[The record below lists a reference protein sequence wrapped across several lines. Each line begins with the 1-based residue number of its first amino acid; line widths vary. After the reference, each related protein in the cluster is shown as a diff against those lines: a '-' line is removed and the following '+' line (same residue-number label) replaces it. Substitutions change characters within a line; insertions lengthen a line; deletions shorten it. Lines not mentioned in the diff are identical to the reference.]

1 MSEPKLISPLLDGFD
16 LGAAMGTH
24 EGVTC
29 YPAIKEN
36 TDNKY
41 IVKTLAI
48 PASQVQLEAL
58 LLTGAYKDPADA
70 MDYFKD
76 MANDVIQEAEILQK
90 LSKLDGFLPYDSW
103 QMTPMEEG
111 RLGYQVTLVGSY
123 KRSLERYMGRGP
135 MTHLET
141 VNLGLDLCQ
150 SLTISRRAGYLYV
163 ALKPANVFISK
174 GKEYR
179 IGDLGFVPMASL
191 SYTSLP
197 GRYRSPYVPREVQDG
212 LNPLNDTVDTYAV
225 GMILYQV
232 YNDGNLPPIPKDPAE
247 PFPVP
252 SNADYE
258 IAEIIMK
265 ALSPK
270 VEDRWHDPME
280 MGQALVAYMQRN
292 SVNNT
297 PIASPVAVLTVT
309 DPPVVTETIPA
320 ETEPEPIPEEDTPV
334 EETPEEVPAEETEPQ
349 EEAPPPDEDEE
360 DFARLLA
367 PELEEEETDDFPE
380 EELMEEPPVKEP
392 KKKGW
397 IWAIV
402 LVLILALLG
411 AGGFYYYQ
419 NIYLVPIE
427 NMIVDGSQNQIQVTV
442 DTEAEDSMLTVICSD
457 TYGNSQRKALENGQ
471 ATFTDLLPNSQ
482 YKIRLE
488 VDGFHELVG
497 ETIEMFNTEA
507 QTNVLSFTAITG
519 SEDGSVILS
528 FTVDG
533 SEPAEWIVHYSAE
546 GEEERSQAFTGHTV
560 TIREL
565 TVDQLYT
572 FRLDSSEDLELL
584 GHTTLDFAA
593 SRLILAQDL
602 TVVSNENNS
611 IVVRWSAPDGV
622 NVESWAVRC
631 YDDVGT
637 EQRLTV
643 DGQTEVTFSDI
654 DSTKAYT
661 VEVTAKGMTQPA
673 RCSITANP
681 ITIGS
686 VNVDAE
692 NPESLTVTWDFQGT
706 APEGGWL
713 LMYTLDGSETPSVVK
728 CEEASATIQTRIH
741 GATYQFQIQAAD
753 SSSVFNS
760 NHSYDCPE
768 AEVFFGHA
776 LSTYKI
782 TGKLLNTPAKEG
794 WSYKDVSKNDYTDT
808 FASGSKIS
816 MLLHASVNFYIPE
829 DPTNILYVIRD
840 AEGNVLPELT
850 AQETLDWYTM
860 WINTDYHY
868 CELDIPKV
876 PTQPGDYSVSLY
888 FNNMSVIVM
897 NFSITE

>member
-1 MSEPKLISPLLDGFD
+1 
-16 LGAAMGTH
+16 MGTH

-48 PASQVQLEAL
+48 PASQVQLDAL
-58 LLTGAYKDPADA
+58 LLTGAYKDLADA
-70 MDYFKD
+70 MDYFQD
-76 MANDVIQEAEILQK
+76 MANGVIQEAEILQK
-90 LSKLDGFLPYDSW
+90 LSKLDGFLPYESW
-103 QMTPMEEG
+103 QMAPMEEG

-123 KRSLERYMGRGP
+123 KRSLERYMRRGP

-179 IGDLGFVPMASL
+179 IGDLGFVPLASMA
-191 SYTSLP
+191 YTSLP
-197 GRYRSPYVPREVQDG
+197 GRYRGPYVPREVQDG

-232 YNDGNLPPIPKDPAE
+232 YNDGNLPPVPKDPAE
-247 PFPVP
+247 AFPAP
-252 SNADYE
+252 ANADYE
-258 IAEIIMK
+258 IADIIMK

-270 VEDRWHDPME
+270 MEDRWHDPME

-297 PIASPVAVLTVT
+297 PIATPAAVLTET
-309 DPPVVTETIPA
+309 DPPVVTEKAPPA
-320 ETEPEPIPEEDTPV
+320 VVEEVPEEPTEIPEEEPPV
-334 EETPEEVPAEETEPQ
+334 EEIPEEVPAEEPAPQ
-349 EEAPPPDEDEE
+349 EQAPPVDEDEE

-367 PELEEEETDDFPE
+367 PDEEDLDLDDFPE

-397 IWAIV
+397 IWLV
-402 LVLILALLG
+402 LLALILALLG
-411 AGGFYYYQ
+411 AGGFYFYQ
-419 NIYLVPIE
+419 NIYLVPIDD
-427 NMIVDGSQNQIQVTV
+427 MVVDGTQNRILVTV
-442 DTEAEDSMLTVICSD
+442 DTDAEESMLTVICSD
-457 TYGNSQRKALENGQ
+457 TYGNSQRKTLENGQ
-471 ATFTDLLPNSQ
+471 AVFTDLLPNSQ

-488 VDGFHELVG
+488 VDGFHQLVG
-497 ETIEMFNTEA
+497 KTTEMFNTEA
-507 QTNVLSFTAITG
+507 QTNVVSFTAITG
-519 SEDGSVILS
+519 GEDGSVILN
-528 FTVDG
+528 FTIDG
-533 SEPAEWIVHYSAE
+533 SEPDEWVVTYSAE
-546 GEEERSQAFTGHTV
+546 GEEERSQSFTGHSV
-560 TIREL
+560 TIRDL
-565 TVDQLYT
+565 TVDKVYT
-572 FRLDSSEDLELL
+572 FRLGSSEDLELL
-584 GHTTLDFAA
+584 GHTTLEFAA

-611 IVVRWSAPDGV
+611 IVVRWSAPEGV
-622 NVESWAVRC
+622 TVDSWAVRC
-631 YDDVGT
+631 YDDIGT

-654 DSTKAYT
+654 DSSKAYT
-661 VEVTAKGMTQPA
+661 IEVTAKGMTQPA
-673 RCSITANP
+673 RATITANP
-681 ITIGS
+681 ITIGTVS
-686 VNVDAE
+686 VDAE
-692 NPESLTVTWDFQGT
+692 NPESLTLTWDFQGD

-713 LMYTLDGSETPSVVK
+713 LMYTVDGSATPNVVK
-728 CEEASATIQTRIH
+728 CTDASATIQPRIH
-741 GATYQFQIQAAD
+741 GATYEFQFQSAD

-760 NHSYDCPE
+760 IHSYECPE

-816 MLLHASVNFYIPE
+816 ILLHASVNFYIPE
-829 DPTNILYVIRD
+829 DPTNIMYVIRD
-840 AEGNVLPELT
+840 AEGNVLTDLI
-850 AQETLDWYTM
+850 AQETQDWYTM

-888 FNNMSVIVM
+888 FNNMSVIVI